1 MSSAGSNRRQPRPA
15 LSRWLDD
22 LRLAWRSLA
31 ATPLVTGLSILTL
44 ALGIGASA
52 AIFTVLNGV
61 VLTPLSH
68 PDAERLVR
76 LRSVVPGLEDGAV
89 WGLSSAQYVHLHEH
103 AELLESVGV
112 WQVNARTV
120 RIGERSDR
128 AVLGIVSHEMLP
140 MIGARASLGR
150 PLGAR
155 DDRPAAAPAVML
167 SNDYWR
173 LEFASDPSIIGAT
186 MAIDDETFEIIGV
199 MAPEVRL
206 PGEAG
211 ALRLMERP
219 DLWTTQRLDPSGPFY
234 NAHVF
239 MGLGKLAD
247 GVDLEAARSELR
259 RLTANL
265 PTAFPSVYEVEFM
278 RRFGFAT
285 EAVRL
290 KDVVVGDTAR
300 HLWLLFGMVVLV
312 LLAALANVVNLFL
325 ARVEARHQ
333 EWILRAA
340 MGASLGILGRHIL
353 VQSMVQSLAG
363 AILGVFA
370 ALLGVRLLVAN
381 APAALPRADNVAVDA
396 LVLAF
401 VIFVALSIGAVLALL
416 VMLRLRGA
424 AAKPMAG
431 GDGHRSTA
439 STERQRI
446 RSGIV
451 AGQVAIAL
459 VLLAGAGMLVQSF
472 ARLASIDPGFEPER
486 VTRMQIHLS
495 GERYREHLDVWQFYR
510 ELISRTEA
518 LPGVLSAGA
527 GNPLPLSGHYGC
539 WIQGFED
546 SEVEQ
551 RLRERGTTA
560 CGDIVV
566 TAPGYFET
574 LGIPVLAGRT
584 LSQTDLD
591 HPDAGSVVVSR
602 SFADRF
608 WPDEDPLGKGVRPL
622 AAPGETPRY
631 YRVVGVV
638 GDLPATTLEGAPAT
652 AVYYPMIPVPGE
664 GFPISPSLHLNL
676 LIRMESGDRPR
687 PIPAIRDL
695 LRRLDPAAAIDSAG
709 PMTELVE
716 RSTSRTRFS
725 MWLLGIAALIGML
738 LSAAGLYGVVSYLV
752 ARRTHEI
759 GIRLALGAARG
770 SVRRLVIAR
779 SMKMISAGLLVGAA
793 AAVALGY
800 LIHGMF
806 YDLRPSD
813 PTPYL
818 LAVSVL
824 LGVALLASFIPAHQT
839 ARTEPVE
846 ALRHN

>member
-1 MSSAGSNRRQPRPA
+1 MSSPENVRQPPGLA

-76 LRSVVPGLEDGAV
+76 LRSAVPGLDDGAV
-89 WGLSSAQYVHLHEH
+89 WGLSSAQYVHLREH
-103 AELLESVGV
+103 ADRLESVGV
-112 WQVNARTV
+112 WQVNAQTV
-120 RIGERSDR
+120 RMGELSDR
-128 AVLGIVSHEMLP
+128 AVLGIVSHEMLA
-140 MIGARASLGR
+140 MIGARATLGR
-150 PLGAR
+150 TLGAR

-167 SNDYWR
+167 SDAYWR

-186 MAIDDETFEIIGV
+186 MAIGDEAFEIIGV

-211 ALRLMERP
+211 APRLMERP
-219 DLWTTQRLDPSGPFY
+219 DLWITQRLDPSGPFY
-234 NAHVF
+234 NSHVF
-239 MGLGKLAD
+239 MGLGRLAD
-247 GVDLEAARSELR
+247 GVGLEAARTQLR
-259 RLTANL
+259 RLTADL
-265 PTAFPSVYEVEFM
+265 PTAFPSVYDDEFM
-278 RRFGFAT
+278 RRFGFDT

-290 KDVVVGDTAR
+290 KDVVVGDTAG
-300 HLWLLFGMVVLV
+300 HLWLLFGMVILV
-312 LLAALANVVNLFL
+312 LLAAVANVVNLFL

-340 MGASLGILGRHIL
+340 MGASLGVLGRHIL
-353 VQSMVQSLAG
+353 VQSLVQSIAG
-363 AILGVFA
+363 AVLGVLA

-381 APAALPRADNVAVDA
+381 APAGLPRADNVDVDG
-396 LVLAF
+396 LVAGF
-401 VIFVALSIGAVLALL
+401 VVIVALAIGALLALL
-416 VMLRLRGA
+416 VLLRLRGA
-424 AAKPMAG
+424 ATRPMAG
-431 GDGHRSTA
+431 SDGHRSTA
-439 STERQRI
+439 GTERQRI
-446 RSGIV
+446 RSGLV

-459 VLLAGAGMLVQSF
+459 VLLAGAGMLLQSF
-472 ARLASIDPGFEPER
+472 ARLASIDPGFDPER

-495 GERYREHLDVWQFYR
+495 GERYRDHLDVWQFYR

-518 LPGVLSAGA
+518 LPGVLAAGA

-539 WIQGFED
+539 WVQGFED
-546 SEVEQ
+546 AGVAQ

-622 AAPGETPRY
+622 AAPGDTPRY

-638 GDLPATTLEGAPAT
+638 GDLPAATLEGVPAT

-676 LIRMESGDRPR
+676 LIRTNSDDRP
-687 PIPAIRDL
+687 PLIQTIRDL
-695 LRRLDPAAAIDSAG
+695 VRRLDPAAAIDSAG
-709 PMTELVE
+709 PMTALVD
-716 RSTSRTRFS
+716 RSTSRARFS
-725 MWLLGIAALIGML
+725 MWLLGIAALIALL

-759 GIRLALGAARG
+759 GIRLALGSARRR
-770 SVRRLVIAR
+770 VRRLVIAR
-779 SMKMISAGLLVGAA
+779 SIKMIAAGLIVGAV

-813 PTPYL
+813 PTPYF

-824 LGVALLASFIPAHQT
+824 LGVALLASFIPAHQA